1 MVDVALSRYR
11 ALNRLALRTKLP
23 ILAAETRGAL
33 VYLKHD
39 SMGPR
44 GDAAILVFNPGPAQR
59 LSVDLSLLPPSL
71 LTGQVVPHDLLTP
84 PAPAAAA
91 ARAAGAPPALARN
104 WTIDIGAMEMRFYA
118 GFTMGVF
125 APRRGKVS
133 VIGLVLV
140 RQR

>member
-1 MVDVALSRYR
+1 MALCRYR

-23 ILAAETRGAL
+23 ILAAEARGAL

-44 GDAAILVFNPGPAQR
+44 GDAAILVFNPGAAQR
-59 LSVDLSLLPPSL
+59 LSIDLSLLPPSL

-84 PAPAAAA
+84 AAPAAAA
-91 ARAAGAPPALARN
+91 AAAAPPPALARN

-133 VIGLVLV
+133 VCLIGLILV